1 DERREWFKS
10 RVGLVIAEVPRDQGF
25 CQHTIAASDVMVVPD
40 ATFDPRFD
48 ASPLVAGEPRV
59 RFYAGAPL
67 VTQDGHAIG
76 ALCVL

>member
-1 DERREWFKS
+1 MAAVSLIDERREWFKS

-25 CQHTIAASDVMVVPD
+25 CQHTLAASDVMVVPD

-59 RFYAGAPL
+59 RFYA
-67 VTQDGHAIG
+67 
-76 ALCVL
+76 